1 MALGAGQMSEIEDG
15 IAKDWM
21 LKTCPFCGGQPK
33 MSGTP
38 LNFPCTLARAIVICK
53 CGAQIQR
60 EGPVEDFEQYAAA
73 AQTMWNI
80 RYKAPGDM
88 TDMG

>member
-1 MALGAGQMSEIEDG
+1 MSIIEDT
-15 IAKDWM
+15 IAKEWS

-60 EGPVEDFEQYAAA
+60 EGKVEDFETYAAA
-73 AQTMWNI
+73 AQTMWNL
-80 RYKAPGDM
+80 RYKSQSDQIM
-88 TDMG
+88 DLLK

>member
-1 MALGAGQMSEIEDG
+1 MSAIEDG
-15 IAKDWM
+15 IAKDWS
-21 LKTCPFCGGQPK
+21 LKNCPFCGGQAK

-60 EGPVEDFEQYAAA
+60 EGPVEDFEKYAAE
-73 AQTMWNI
+73 AQAMWNM
-80 RYKAPGDM
+80 RFQSQSDPFRDLRQ
-88 TDMG
+88 